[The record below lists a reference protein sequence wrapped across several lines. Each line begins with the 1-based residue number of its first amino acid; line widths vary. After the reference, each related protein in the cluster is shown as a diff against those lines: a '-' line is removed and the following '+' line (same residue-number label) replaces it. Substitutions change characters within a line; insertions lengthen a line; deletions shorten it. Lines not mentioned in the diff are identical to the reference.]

1 MITVVHAADL
11 HIDSPLRGLGR
22 LEGAP
27 VDDLR
32 LATRRAFV
40 KLVDTCL
47 EEQAALLV
55 LAGDVFDGE
64 WRDFN
69 TGLFFV
75 RELARLR
82 DTGTQ
87 VVMVRGNHDAESVL
101 ARHIPLPEHVFTFP
115 VDAPET
121 REYPRLGLAVHGQ
134 SYGARSVED
143 NLAEAYPARRRD
155 LFNLGV
161 LHTNAVASSEHGNYA
176 PCTVAQLVRH
186 GYDYWALGHVH
197 QAQVL
202 HREPWVVYPGNL
214 QGRHARETGAK
225 GCTIFRVDGLRIDR
239 VESREVDVL
248 RWADLV
254 ISADAIHGSSDMD
267 DLLGEVRL
275 RMQHAITE
283 AGGRPVL
290 ARITVEGST
299 PLHTALAADPGA
311 VQAQVR
317 ALAAELGDI
326 WPEKI
331 RFVTRPPL
339 GELGELHDLFQAL
352 REELQ
357 GLAADPEALG
367 RYSEGLAPLVTAAA
381 PFLGH
386 RPDDPERLVSRLG
399 ELEALL
405 LARLGGGAHVPK
417 ASSPQAPALVP
428 GTSGTSGAWAS
439 PLLHEV

>member
-40 KLVDTCL
+40 RLIDTCL

-75 RELARLR
+75 RELGRLR
-82 DTGTQ
+82 DVGTQ
-87 VVMVRGNHDAESVL
+87 VAMVRGNHDAESVIS
-101 ARHIPLPEHVFTFP
+101 RHIPLPEHVFSFS
-115 VDAPET
+115 VDAPES
-121 REYPRLGLAVHGQ
+121 RDYPRLGLAVHGQ
-134 SYGARSVED
+134 SYGVRSVDD
-143 NLAEAYPARRRD
+143 NLAAAYPARRRD

-161 LHTNAVASSEHGNYA
+161 LHTNAVASGEHGNYA

-197 QAQVL
+197 RAQVL
-202 HREPWVVYPGNL
+202 HRDPWVVYPGNL
-214 QGRHARETGAK
+214 QGRHAHESGPK
-225 GCTIFRVDGLRIDR
+225 GCTLLRLDGLRVDR

-248 RWADLV
+248 RWAELV
-254 ISADAIHGSSDMD
+254 VSADAARDMD
-267 DLLGEVRL
+267 DLLAQIRL
-275 RMQHAITE
+275 RMQA
-283 AGGRPVL
+283 ALADASGRPVL
-290 ARITVEGST
+290 ARITVEGTT
-299 PLHTALAADPGA
+299 PLHAALAADPAA
-311 VQAQVR
+311 VQGQVR
-317 ALAAELGDI
+317 ALAAELGEL

-339 GELGELHDLFQAL
+339 GEPGELHDLLQTLRDELRLIAEDPAAL
-352 REELQ
+352 
-357 GLAADPEALG
+357 A
-367 RYSEGLAPLVTAAA
+367 RYSEDLAPLVTAAA
-381 PFLGH
+381 PLLGH
-386 RPDDPERLVSRLG
+386 RPDEPARLVARLG

-405 LARLGGGAHVPK
+405 LARLGAAPPVPK
-417 ASSPQAPALVP
+417 ASSPQAHAAPVAWP
-428 GTSGTSGAWAS
+428 EGAVS
-439 PLLHEV
+439 HEV

>member
-40 KLVDTCL
+40 KLIDTCL

-82 DTGTQ
+82 DVGTQ

-101 ARHIPLPEHVFTFP
+101 ARHIPLPDHVFTFS

-121 REYPRLGLAVHGQ
+121 REFARLGLAVHGQ

-143 NLAEAYPARRRD
+143 NLAEAYPGRRRD
-155 LFNLGV
+155 LFNIGV

-176 PCTVAQLVRH
+176 PCTVSQLVRH

-202 HREPWVVYPGNL
+202 HRDPWVVYPGNL

-225 GCTIFRVDGLRIDR
+225 GCTIFRLDGLRLDR
-239 VESREVDVL
+239 IESREVDVL

-267 DLLGEVRL
+267 DLLAEVRA
-275 RMQHAITE
+275 RMQAEI
-283 AGGRPVL
+283 AAADGRPVL
-290 ARITVEGST
+290 ARVTVEGST

-331 RFVTRPPL
+331 RFVTTPPL
-339 GELGELHDLFQAL
+339 GELTDLHDLFQAL
-352 REELQ
+352 RDEVS
-357 GLAADPEALG
+357 GLATDPDALG

-386 RPDDPERLVSRLG
+386 RPDDPERLVARLG

-405 LARLGGGAHVPK
+405 LARLGAGPSVTSSSPVPK
-417 ASSPQAPALVP
+417 D
-428 GTSGTSGAWAS
+428 S
-439 PLLHEV
+439 PLDPPPLHEV

>member
-1 MITVVHAADL
+1 M
-11 HIDSPLRGLGR
+11 
-22 LEGAP
+22 
-27 VDDLR
+27 DDLR

-40 KLVDTCL
+40 RLVDTCL

-82 DTGTQ
+82 EVNTQ

-101 ARHIPLPEHVFTFP
+101 ARHIPLPEHVFTFS

-143 NLAEAYPARRRD
+143 NLAEAYPIARRD

-161 LHTNAVASSEHGNYA
+161 LHTNAVASAEHGNYA
-176 PCTVAQLVRH
+176 PCTVAQLVRR

-197 QAQVL
+197 RRMVL
-202 HREPWVVYPGNL
+202 HRDPWVVYPGNL
-214 QGRHARETGAK
+214 QGRHAHETGAK
-225 GCTIFRVDGLRIDR
+225 GCTILRLDGLRVDR
-239 VESREVDVL
+239 VEEREVDVL
-248 RWADLV
+248 RWAELV
-254 ISADAIHGSSDMD
+254 VSADAARDMD
-267 DLLGEVRL
+267 DLLGQVRL
-275 RMQHAITE
+275 GMQRALAE
-283 AGGRPVL
+283 ADGRAVL
-290 ARITVEGST
+290 ARITVEGT
-299 PLHTALAADPGA
+299 TALHATLSADPA
-311 VQAQVR
+311 AIQAQVR
-317 ALAAELGDI
+317 ALAAELGDL

-339 GELGELHDLFQAL
+339 GEVSELYDLYQAL
-352 REELQ
+352 RDELR
-357 GLAADPEALG
+357 GLAEDPVALA
-367 RYSEGLAPLVTAAA
+367 RYSESLAPLVTLAS

-386 RPDDPERLVSRLG
+386 RPDDPQRLIARLAD
-399 ELEALL
+399 LESLL
-405 LARLGGGAHVPK
+405 LARLGAAPPVPRASSASHAGGANL
-417 ASSPQAPALVP
+417 SPESPTWAE
-428 GTSGTSGAWAS
+428 GART
-439 PLLHEV
+439 HEV